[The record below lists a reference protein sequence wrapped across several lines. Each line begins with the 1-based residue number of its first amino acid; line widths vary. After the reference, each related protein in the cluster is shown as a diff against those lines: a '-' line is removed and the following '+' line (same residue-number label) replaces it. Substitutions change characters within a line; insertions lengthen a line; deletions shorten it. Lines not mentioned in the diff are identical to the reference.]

1 MYTSVSAFAC
11 YIRVSEVLQWKSRKV
26 FFFHVVADLVKQLL
40 RSLSIK
46 QGRKYDNPL
55 SSREIKGFVEFHKLD
70 LDEVLLPLEEFKTY
84 NPLQTLLTSVST
96 NSSIV
101 SLKSKHALAR
111 LQKIHQ
117 LPSHQLTV
125 AVSYLTK
132 LKRQQKYGS
141 KEEISTCN
149 VSLVRRFPMKRR
161 NMKVEHL
168 EYLDW
173 HLKIIIVSMFLWT
186 EYSENPSWWRDS
198 IILSTPWLLDLRT
211 ALMERVLIARLDVY
225 GENIRVVVPIDTEQ
239 FGRVMVVCVGAMM
252 VGSIVITAKKGQQVR
267 RTDELGYF
275 KFGILP
281 LFVLVDSQVG
291 AQFFSFSNPAYS
303 YGTMISS
310 RMRVN
315 L

>member
-1 MYTSVSAFAC
+1 
-11 YIRVSEVLQWKSRKV
+11 
-26 FFFHVVADLVKQLL
+26 L

-70 LDEVLLPLEEFKTY
+70 LGEILLPLEEFKTY
-84 NPLQTLLTSVST
+84 NPHQILLTSVST

-101 SLKSKHALAR
+101 SLSSKHALAR

-117 LPSHQLTV
+117 SPSHQLTV
-125 AVSYLTK
+125 AVSFLTK
-132 LKRQQKYGS
+132 LKRQRKYGS
-141 KEEISTCN
+141 KEETSICN
-149 VSLVRRFPMKRR
+149 VSLAQRSPMKQR

-173 HLKIIIVSMFLWT
+173 HLKIIIVSMFPWT

-198 IILSTPWLLDLRT
+198 IILSTQWLLDLRT
-211 ALMERVLIARLDVY
+211 ALMERLLIARLDVY
-225 GENIRVVVPIDTEQ
+225 GENIRVVVPIDTEH

-275 KFGILP
+275 KFGMFP
-281 LFVLVDSQVG
+281 LFVLVDS
-291 AQFFSFSNPAYS
+291 
-303 YGTMISS
+303 
-310 RMRVN
+310 
-315 L
+315 